1 MKTIKWLSLRA
12 ACPNKTDSKFSKSTI
27 RRFLL
32 CGCCPREPA
41 CGGGSVAGTTD
52 RCARRQNAYLT
63 RPSKVGGHPVQGRQ
77 GREGMRNC
85 GRRRAATQRRRRA
98 RAPRACGRATAA
110 PLPLD
115 LAGALLEPL
124 CAVWPLMSSSAAH
137 AYRGAYG
144 PSHPGP
150 PSLLPEAA
158 RRTVPLHLFAAGTGA
173 AAAVRRGTGE
183 AARAERPAPLRPAT
197 DPRPPSAPMPAPTAA
212 AATRLRASLHP
223 HDTSNVSLHPGA
235 GCPRSR
241 PGGRARM
248 QATASGVGP
257 GTAGEAPGGALPA
270 QRHPG
275 PARRPWGR
283 LLPPCPRP
291 AVAHPQAGP
300 SSHREAALALPFR
313 GCGSAHGEWPFPPP
327 PAPHNHPRRQRARAP
342 PGAGS
347 PGSGMVLAAAIRPR
361 RQLAGP
367 GLLGV
372 VRASARPFLRG
383 SSRRPVHP
391 GPANRVAGRLPASRG
406 PLAVLPGPSVAAALR
421 ARLRPRRR
429 LRSSTRANPAVPRAR
444 LRRRAC
450 AVASVDYAPGP
461 HTRSGARACG
471 SGLRGTGRR
480 AARRLHGRTPA
491 RGPAV
496 GDSCAQGTVVACR
509 FITAQGAVA
518 A

>member
-1 MKTIKWLSLRA
+1 MPVLPAGTCLR
-12 ACPNKTDSKFSKSTI
+12 
-27 RRFLL
+27 
-32 CGCCPREPA
+32 
-41 CGGGSVAGTTD
+41 GGSVAGTTD

-63 RPSKVGGHPVQGRQ
+63 RPSKVGGHPAQGRQ

-367 GLLGV
+367 GLLGI

-383 SSRRPVHP
+383 PGRRPVHP
-391 GPANRVAGRLPASRG
+391 GPADRVVGRQPASRG
-406 PLAVLPGPSVAAALR
+406 KFALGRPPWAQRRRGSACPAAATASPPLVNSGQPGSS
-421 ARLRPRRR
+421 ACPAEAPGLCRR
-429 LRSSTRANPAVPRAR
+429 LGRLCSRAAHPLGSPNLRIRAPRQ
-444 LRRRAC
+444 RASGR
-450 AVASVDYAPGP
+450 AAAPRP
-461 HTRSGARACG
+461 HTGSGACRWG
-471 SGLRGTGRR
+471 QLRTRDRCRVSVHHGTG
-480 AARRLHGRTPA
+480 GR
-491 RGPAV
+491 G
-496 GDSCAQGTVVACR
+496 S
-509 FITAQGAVA
+509 ITAQETRFRARD
-518 A
+518 